1 MEQPSQPPKQPHD
14 PHQPVA
20 YDSEGRPLY
29 AAPQVHHQP
38 DPGPQVVHVSRAI
51 SPEKPPISPEIQKKH
66 EESVHLYPFLNLS
79 DAEYVISAVRRHPI
93 GLILPA
99 AITIFLIA
107 FVASLLIN
115 YDIMIASFG
124 VVAPPPYEIVLLCGT
139 LLIFLFLVGGYIAVW
154 VYLNNK
160 FFLTNES
167 VIQEIQTS
175 LFSKHEQTVSLTNI
189 EDASFRQQGIIQ
201 SMFDYGSIRLSTE
214 GDETT
219 YRFNYVTAPKK
230 QIAILN
236 NAVEAFKNGRPV
248 DDSDN

>member
-1 MEQPSQPPKQPHD
+1 
-14 PHQPVA
+14 
-20 YDSEGRPLY
+20 
-29 AAPQVHHQP
+29 
-38 DPGPQVVHVSRAI
+38 VSRAV

-66 EESVHLYPFLNLS
+66 EESAQLYPLLNLS
-79 DAEYVISAVRRHPI
+79 NAEYVISAIRRHPI

-99 AITIFLIA
+99 GITIFLVA
-107 FVASLLIN
+107 LVASLLIN

-124 VVAPPPYEIVLLCGT
+124 VVSPPPYEIVLLCGV
-139 LLIFLFLVGGYIAVW
+139 LLIFLFLVGGYVAVW
-154 VYLNNK
+154 VYINNK

-219 YRFNYVTAPKK
+219 YRFNYVTAPKR
-230 QIAILN
+230 QIALLN
-236 NAVEAFKNGRPV
+236 NAVEAFKNGRPI